1 MELFTNAQSRRAR
14 QNRETALSLMA
25 VDKTKLSKENQR
37 WPVVGINKGQLYWKI
52 ALDNSY
58 IFSGILSEWEG
69 VKPMKQNAGL

>member
-1 MELFTNAQSRRAR
+1 
-14 QNRETALSLMA
+14 MA

-37 WPVVGINKGQLYWKI
+37 WPVIGINKGQLYWKI

>member
-52 ALDNSY
+52 AVDNSY

-69 VKPMKQNAGL
+69 VKPMKQNAGH